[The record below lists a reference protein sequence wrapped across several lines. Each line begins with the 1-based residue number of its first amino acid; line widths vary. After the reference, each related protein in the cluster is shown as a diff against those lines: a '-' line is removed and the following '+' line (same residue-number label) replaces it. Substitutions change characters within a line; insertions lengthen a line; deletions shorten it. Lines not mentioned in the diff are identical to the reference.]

1 MKNHLS
7 KTIDAIVMFLL
18 LATVSL
24 SPLVLFNQTTEFF
37 EIPKLIFLI
46 GATILLFGFWLFSCI
61 LKGKVSLSRTPLD
74 VPLLVLLIAVLV
86 SAFFSATRLTAIYG
100 DFPQVNESII
110 AWAIYILLYFI
121 TVTQL
126 RTVRNIRSVLTAL
139 YVSGAIV
146 AVVTLLSFFKL
157 YLPFDFA
164 KAPNFTPTGS
174 TFSTIAMML
183 LLLPLPLVSLLNDDR
198 KYMPV
203 AGAVVFSILF
213 GLVVI
218 LTGSLPFSIV
228 LVALIV
234 ITFLI
239 SRPQQIKRNFGFFL
253 IPVLTMLVVFFLA
266 TFPLPGALG
275 GIHTLENNF
284 PKEIQLPF
292 PVSWKISASSFR
304 DAPFFGTGPA
314 SYIFNFTAYKP
325 IEYNT
330 LPFWSFSFNAAHD
343 EFLTFLGTM
352 GIFGSAA
359 LIALSLVI
367 LAAARRTLMHQNYEG
382 LEGEE
387 NPVLVIGLALSG
399 IVAVVL
405 LALHSITLVS
415 ALVTI
420 FVLAA
425 FMMAQRP
432 VREKLLELSMGIK
445 ATTSENRQIDLFPII
460 IFIVFILLAIPF
472 LFRVSTAVM
481 ADYYHRQALNQASKS
496 GTLAYQY
503 LQKAESL
510 NPYIDLYRVDMAQ
523 TNFALANAL
532 AAKNGPTKDN
542 PQGSLSDNDKKT
554 IQTLLSQA
562 INEARV
568 SVTLSPRSATNWEVL
583 GSIYR
588 NIAGVAQNALAFSL
602 DAYSNAIQR
611 DPVNPALRVTVGG
624 IYYAAKNYTLATRYF
639 SDAANLKPDYANAYY
654 NLAIAL
660 RDGNDLTNATL
671 VAQQLVNLLGT
682 NKNSPDYK
690 TAAALLK
697 DLKAKLETA
706 QKSQQQQQQAANQNG
721 QQLQSANENTSAL
734 QNSGLQNVA
743 NLNNPPK
750 VTPAP
755 AVKANPNA
763 NIPQVVTPT
772 PTKK

>member
-1 MKNHLS
+1 MKHHLS
-7 KTIDAIVMFLL
+7 KYLDAAVTFLL
-18 LATVSL
+18 YATVGL
-24 SPLVLFNQTTEFF
+24 SPLLFFNQTTEFF

-46 GATILLFGFWLFSCI
+46 GATLLLIGLWLFSCI

-74 VPLLVLLIAVLV
+74 IPLALLLVAVLV
-86 SAFFSATRLTAIYG
+86 SAFFSTTRLTAIYG
-100 DFPQVNESII
+100 DFPKINESII
-110 AWAIYILLYFI
+110 AWAVYVLLYFV
-121 TVTQL
+121 TATQL
-126 RTVRNIRSVLTAL
+126 RSLKNIRGMLTVL

-146 AVVTLLSFFKL
+146 AVVTLLSFFKI

-183 LLLPLPLVSLLNDDR
+183 LLLPLPLVSLLNSEKR
-198 KYMPV
+198 YMPV
-203 AGAVVFSILF
+203 AAAVALSILF
-213 GLVVI
+213 GVVVI
-218 LTGSLPFSIV
+218 LTGSLPFYIL
-228 LVALIV
+228 LVAIIAV
-234 ITFLI
+234 VFLI
-239 SRPQQIKRNFGFFL
+239 SRPQQIKRNFGFFM
-253 IPVLTMLVVFFLA
+253 IPVLSILLAFFLA
-266 TFPLPGALG
+266 SFPLPGALG
-275 GIHTLENNF
+275 SIHNLENNF

-292 PVSWKISASSFR
+292 PTSWKVSASSFR

-314 SYIFNFTAYKP
+314 SYVFNFTSYKP
-325 IEYNT
+325 VEYNI
-330 LPFWSFSFNAAHD
+330 LPFWSFSFDAAHD
-343 EFLTFLGTM
+343 EFLTFLGTL
-352 GIFGSAA
+352 GIFGFAM
-359 LIALSLVI
+359 LVILSLVI
-367 LAAARRTLMHQNYEG
+367 LAAARKTLMNQNYEG
-382 LEGEE
+382 LEGEDS
-387 NPVLVIGLALSG
+387 PVLVIGLALSG
-399 IVAVVL
+399 IVAVAL

-445 ATTSENRQIDLFPII
+445 ATTSENRQIDLFPVIL
-460 IFIVFILLAIPF
+460 FILFILLAVPF

-481 ADYYHRQALNQASKS
+481 ADYNHRQALNQATKN

-542 PQGSLSDNDKKT
+542 PKGSLSDNDKKT

-588 NIAGVAQNALAFSL
+588 NIAGVAQNALTFSL
-602 DAYSNAIQR
+602 DAYSKAIQR

-690 TAAALLK
+690 VATTLLA
-697 DLKAKLETA
+697 DLKGKLETA
-706 QKSQQQQQQAANQNG
+706 QKEAQQQQQTNQG
-721 QQLQSANENTSAL
+721 EQQLQSAGEKTSAL
-734 QNSGLQNVA
+734 QNSGLQNVTT
-743 NLNNPPK
+743 LNNPPK
-750 VTPAP
+750 VTPVP
-755 AVKANPNA
+755 AVKSNPNA